1 MIIPMIPF
9 LNRPACRAARA
20 VSRAEVASPGGTRR
34 TGDPYI
40 GMIHQNKHVK
50 YMFNYTYLL

>member
-1 MIIPMIPF
+1 MIPF